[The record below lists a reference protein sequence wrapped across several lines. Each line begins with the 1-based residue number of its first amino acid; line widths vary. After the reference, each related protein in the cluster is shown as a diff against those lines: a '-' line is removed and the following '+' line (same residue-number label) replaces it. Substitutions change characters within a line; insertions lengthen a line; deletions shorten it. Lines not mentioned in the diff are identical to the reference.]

1 MQIAG
6 GWIPLA
12 PAGGLRERMM
22 NIHTREDCLL
32 SHDSS
37 THACWSNTCR
47 VFISLLYSQL
57 LRSLRLKFSMY
68 SMCLNYRD
76 LQLACLLA
84 CLLTSLC
91 EVGRPNWVTILN
103 HGIVPSA
110 LDHHSHPSSRI
121 KWRQV
126 SNYYSTRLISIVI
139 RLPAERLR
147 TIFWFPTKKNSYF
160 SFFRI
165 VHSSWASLPAVCPLS
180 TKGFFSRAT
189 PLLWAGIAQSV

>member
-1 MQIAG
+1 VSKQVRWWRVNSPWCFCYRGFIMQIAG

-47 VFISLLYSQL
+47 VFISLLYSRL

-76 LQLACLLA
+76 LQLACLL
-84 CLLTSLC
+84 TSLR
-91 EVGRPNWVTILN
+91 GR
-103 HGIVPSA
+103 SA
-110 LDHHSHPSSRI
+110 KWNGSGTYFESS
-121 KWRQV
+121 
-126 SNYYSTRLISIVI
+126 T
-139 RLPAERLR
+139 
-147 TIFWFPTKKNSYF
+147 TIF
-160 SFFRI
+160 
-165 VHSSWASLPAVCPLS
+165 C
-180 TKGFFSRAT
+180 
-189 PLLWAGIAQSV
+189 